1 MESLVPKDVPEP
13 FEIAAREAL
22 QFAEARFPLNYRVR
36 LKWKGYRVT
45 AGIAYY
51 RTGIIGL
58 SQKVLPNVEAV
69 RETVLHEYAHL
80 LAVFRHGRSAANH
93 GAAWQNAMAD
103 LGLPPIV
110 RHSFAVE
117 RNVKRQRVTYHC
129 SRCGAPIVRHRR
141 LPKSRKYVHAN
152 CGGDLRL
159 GSVETITENGFS
171 A

>member
-1 MESLVPKDVPEP
+1 MEPPVPKDVPSQ
-13 FEIAAREAL
+13 FDAAAREAL
-22 QFAEARFPLNYRVR
+22 QFAETAFPLNYRVR
-36 LKWKGYRVT
+36 LQWRGYRVT

-58 SQKVLPNVEAV
+58 SQKVLPTVEAV

-80 LAVFRHGRSAANH
+80 LAVFRHGRPAANH
-93 GAAWQNAMAD
+93 GPPWQKAMAD
-103 LGLPPIV
+103 LGLPPTV

-117 RNVKRQRVTYHC
+117 RNVKRQRVIYHC

-141 LPKSRKYVHAN
+141 LPKRRKYVHAN

-159 GSVETITENGFS
+159 RSVETITENGFQ